1 MGSGPGKYSRVGNV
15 GDPMSNSSNGTT
27 TTIRCSRRSDR
38 KATSIPIWL
47 RNEGLGPVWEEET
60 ETQIVSRCGAGLCC
74 RHLAS
79 PESIVVIVRR
89 DTGRRAKARVRY
101 SRYNPDGKRELG
113 VEFIDNENF
122 WGLDWNSSEPGD
134 SQPELAGTSSDFPQL
149 NRSMVAAEIG
159 EAGVRQSEFD
169 LSHRLN
175 SDQQKNERRDRRLI
189 QEVGFVFTEDGKP
202 VGSPA
207 RTPREF
213 VTSLLNSAP
222 SVVEGHIHR
231 GDFSRW
237 IADVFHDQS
246 FVSEIQELEQRYRHG
261 RSQDLC
267 AALARLIAEYCN
279 FSEEP

>member
-1 MGSGPGKYSRVGNV
+1 
-15 GDPMSNSSNGTT
+15 MSNSLNAVITA
-27 TTIRCSRRSDR
+27 IRSPRRSNR
-38 KATSIPIWL
+38 KAVTIPIWL
-47 RNEGLGPVWEEET
+47 RNEGLGAVWEEET

-113 VEFIDNENF
+113 VEFIDSDNF

-134 SQPELAGTSSDFPQL
+134 SRPELAGAPSDFPQMSE
-149 NRSMVAAEIG
+149 SMNAAEIG
-159 EAGVRQSEFD
+159 EAGVRQSKVD
-169 LSHRLN
+169 LSHQLN
-175 SDQQKNERRDRRLI
+175 SEQQKNKRRDTRLI

-202 VGSPA
+202 IGTPA

-222 SVVEGHIHR
+222 SVVEGHIRR

-237 IADVFHDQS
+237 IAAAFHDPL
-246 FVSEIQELEQRYRHG
+246 FVSEIQELEQRYRNG
-261 RSQDLC
+261 CSQDLC
-267 AALARLIAEYCN
+267 ASLARLIAEYCN